1 METGSALVSLFAD
14 IVADPGLLLAWRAP
28 LAALLAAS
36 SSSSSSSAA
45 GEDATGA
52 RSLPPLPSELTA
64 HAAFERHLA
73 LTLLVFALISA
84 VMTVMLL
91 RAQRPEAAKRDEQR
105 ARKALMFAKGAA
117 REKLQKELAESAR
130 TYDPFRFRHAIAV
143 LIGAAIAQASFG
155 MMRTSFHS
163 TRHLMYTLQ
172 PDRIETH
179 SQNCCHVSLFIL

>member
-1 METGSALVSLFAD
+1 MLAMETGSALVSSFAD
-14 IVADPGLLLAWRAP
+14 IVADPVLLLAWRAP

-36 SSSSSSSAA
+36 SSSSSPSAA
-45 GEDATGA
+45 GEDATGT
-52 RSLPPLPSELTA
+52 RSPPPLPLPSELTA

-163 TRHLMYTLQ
+163 LVLFT
-172 PDRIETH
+172 P
-179 SQNCCHVSLFIL
+179 HVHIAARKN